1 MITFDRVSKYYTT
14 QSEHLALTLPS
25 TANESSLSAADSA
38 ALEQITFALP
48 AGSFNFLTGHSGAGK
63 STLLKLLA
71 GLTRPSS
78 GEIYFGEYALHAL
91 ADKKLN
97 AVRAGMGIVFQENQ
111 LLDDRSVFDNIALPL
126 IISRCKKAEIVA
138 RVGAALERVAL
149 SHKADAQPATLSGGE
164 QQRVGIARAVVNRPK
179 VLIADEPTGNLDPDM
194 SRDILK
200 LFRHFNA
207 AGVTV
212 IIATHDTEL
221 LKIRHHNRLTLN
233 QGHLVTPSANPV
245 QQDGNR
251 QTSRPQSTA
260 ERYDPQTRFSRA
272 GDGANGAK
280 TRKREIRD
288 TA

>member
-1 MITFDRVSKYYTT
+1 MITFDRVSKYYTG
-14 QSEHLALTLPS
+14 H
-25 TANESSLSAADSA
+25 ADSA

-78 GEIYFGEYALHAL
+78 GEIYCGEHALHAL

-97 AVRAGMGIVFQENQ
+97 SVRASMGIVFQENQ
-111 LLDDRSVFDNIALPL
+111 LLNDRTVFDNIALPL
-126 IISRCKKAEIVA
+126 IISRRKKSEIVA

-194 SRDILK
+194 SRGILK

-221 LKIRHHNRLTLN
+221 LKIRHHNRITLN
-233 QGHLVTPSANPV
+233 QGRLVPAARATTSTSSSSST
-245 QQDGNR
+245 GKNR
-251 QTSRPQSTA
+251 NSRVRVTA
-260 ERYDPQTRFSRA
+260 
-272 GDGANGAK
+272 
-280 TRKREIRD
+280 
-288 TA
+288 